1 MTETKT
7 FEPITTQDE
16 FDERIKAHLGCERS
30 SRNRSRACRLAFV
43 NITPAR
49 AFHTPGIFL
58 CLILTD
64 YRKDTKASDDAAKGR
79 HNTDRTNV

>member
-16 FDERIKAHLGCERS
+16 FDERIKARLGRERS

-43 NITPAR
+43 SITPAR

-58 CLILTD
+58 CRVLTD
-64 YRKDTKASDDAAKGR
+64 YSGKDESSDKMGDNAEANKCL
-79 HNTDRTNV
+79 